1 MKIFKKALCTVV
13 PLCAALLL
21 AGCHINIS
29 VTGTRVNYPNAE
41 KYQAGETKISDTVNQ
56 VRIHWISG
64 GVEVFAAGDKG
75 ARIEESGAH
84 ADEALKLRYWLDGD
98 TLHIQPCASGTVYPG
113 TLNKT
118 LTLWLPK
125 QSMDSVSVD
134 SVSCDVEMTG
144 LEANAVSIDTVSG
157 DAELKGCTVTEELN
171 MDSTSGGLRA
181 DLKGTLGALDFS
193 TVSGDAELNGCEV
206 RDKLKM
212 DSTSGGL
219 SAGLEGTLELLEFS
233 SVSGAVK
240 LEGTEIKR
248 VIFDTTSGA
257 MELKLEREPEEL
269 THSTTSG
276 GLSLTL
282 PKNAD
287 FELEF
292 DTVSGGFKSDIPFT
306 KDGDTYIAGDGGNLY
321 SVSTTSGDVKIS
333 AR

>member
-1 MKIFKKALCTVV
+1 MKIFKKILFTAV
-13 PLCAALLL
+13 PLCATLLL
-21 AGCHINIS
+21 AGCNINIS

-41 KYQAGETKISDTVNQ
+41 KYRAGETKINDTVNE

-64 GVEVFAAGDKG
+64 EVEVFAAGDKG
-75 ARIEESGAH
+75 ARIEESGAP

-125 QSMDSVSVD
+125 QSLDSVSVEG
-134 SVSCDVEMTG
+134 VSCDVEMTG
-144 LEANAVSIDTVSG
+144 LEANTVSIDTVSG
-157 DAELKGCTVTEELN
+157 DAELKGCTVTDELN
-171 MDSTSGGLRA
+171 MDSTSGGLIA
-181 DLKGTLGALDFS
+181 SLKGALEVLDFS

-206 RDKLKM
+206 TDKLKM

-219 SAGLEGTLELLEFS
+219 SVSLKGTLELLEFS

-240 LEGTEIKR
+240 LEGAEIKR
-248 VIFDTTSGA
+248 VTFDTTSGA

-269 THSTTSG
+269 NHSTTSG

-306 KDGDTYIAGDGGNLY
+306 VDGDTYIAGDGGNLY
-321 SVSTTSGDVKIS
+321 SVSTTSGGVKIF
-333 AR
+333 AQ